1 MTASPTPA
9 ASHDTAPEVRERELA
24 LVRSF
29 AGLRDDE
36 PVDAEDEGWDSRVY
50 VIDRGAI
57 VFKFPRTPEAR
68 AAYDS
73 EIAILR
79 VLAGGD
85 GRVVVPTVEWVG
97 PDQSY
102 VGYRGIVGRQLGR
115 VGAPLSDAEQR
126 RIGRDLGAFLA
137 TLHAA
142 DPNGF
147 DVVSVD
153 DEIRQFTRKFEAS
166 RDAIEAEFTR
176 SEWNRLVEF
185 FSVRLPETM
194 RALGAEP
201 RLCHGDLGSYNLI
214 LGDDG
219 RTGIIDFGDVGTFDA
234 SKDFIG
240 LDAAMLDAALDA
252 YGGSDVLQA
261 KVEIRGMALPV
272 LDLPFYLGKGDAV
285 GVAGCIERLR
295 SSLL

>member
-1 MTASPTPA
+1 MQQTSTET
-9 ASHDTAPEVRERELA
+9 HEREIA
-24 LVRSF
+24 RVRSL
-29 AGLRDDE
+29 AGLR
-36 PVDAEDEGWDSRVY
+36 AEELVEAEEEGWDSRVY
-50 VIDRGAI
+50 VVDRGAI
-57 VFKFPRTPEAR
+57 VFKFPRTAEAR
-68 AAYDS
+68 AAYDC

-79 VLAGGD
+79 ELAGGD

-115 VGAPLSDAEQR
+115 VGAPIPVAEQR
-126 RIGRDLGAFLA
+126 RIGRDLGAFLT

-147 DVVSVD
+147 GVVSVD
-153 DEIRQFTRKFEAS
+153 DEIGQFARKFEAS
-166 RDAIEAEFTR
+166 RDAIESEFTR

-194 RALGAEP
+194 RALGSDP
-201 RLCHGDLGSYNLI
+201 RVCHGDLGPYNLI

-219 RTGIIDFGDVGTFDA
+219 RIGVIDFGDVGVFDSA
-234 SKDFIG
+234 KDFIG
-240 LDAAMLDAALDA
+240 LDAVMRDAALDA
-252 YGGSDVLQA
+252 YGGSDVLRA
-261 KVEIRGMALPV
+261 KVEIRGMALPA

-295 SSLL
+295 SSLR